1 MENYMDTQNNTSNTV
16 SNDVNNMMTRATN
29 IFNAIETVV
38 STMSERQNI
47 RVEDLAKKVS
57 KIVDVDVKAVIG
69 YVNDFGKNTSGGYI
83 DRGAHGGYIRGTK
96 PVKTIKAGK
105 KSV

>member
-1 MENYMDTQNNTSNTV
+1 MDTQNSKTV
-16 SNDVNNMMTRATN
+16 SNDVNTMMTRATN

-38 STMSERQNI
+38 STMSDKQNI
-47 RVEDLAKKVS
+47 RVEDLAIKVA

-96 PVKTIKAGK
+96 KVKTVKAGK
-105 KSV
+105 KTV